1 MNNLIRQYI
10 LGYFFFIAI
19 SVWTPFGYAQGTQV
33 ADLEVVKAGHFA
45 PGQLE
50 AHYLKH
56 GYQFGHIT
64 QEQYL
69 QGAQALLDASVGVDV
84 LEKIRYNGDIEHFR
98 VSTGE
103 FAVMTKRGRIRTY
116 FKTDYGYWLRQ

>member
-1 MNNLIRQYI
+1 MKYFGRSFIFGFL
-10 LGYFFFIAI
+10 FFFVIGIFA
-19 SVWTPFGYAQGTQV
+19 YA
-33 ADLEVVKAGHFA
+33 DIKAGDFA

-56 GYQFGHIT
+56 GDQFGNIT

-69 QGAQALLDASVGVDV
+69 QGARALLDAVAEGDV
-84 LEKIRYNGDIEHFR
+84 LEKVRQNGDVER
-98 VSTGE
+98 YRASTGE

-116 FKTDYGYWLRQ
+116 FKTDYGYWLKQ

>member
-1 MNNLIRQYI
+1 MNSSIRRYI
-10 LGYFFFIAI
+10 SGYLLFIFI
-19 SVWTPFGYAQGTQV
+19 SFWPPICYAQDIQA
-33 ADLEVVKAGHFA
+33 ADVRTIQAGDFA

-56 GYQFGHIT
+56 GYQFGSIT

-69 QGAQALLDASVGVDV
+69 QGARALLDAAAGGDV

-116 FKTDYGYWLRQ
+116 FKTDYGYWIKQ